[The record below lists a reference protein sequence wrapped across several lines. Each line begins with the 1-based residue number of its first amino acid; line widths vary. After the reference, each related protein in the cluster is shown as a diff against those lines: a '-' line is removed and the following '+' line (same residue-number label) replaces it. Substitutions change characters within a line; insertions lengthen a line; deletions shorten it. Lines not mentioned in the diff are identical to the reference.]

1 MDLIIQKNQD
11 IQQKII
17 KRVISIDTAMLD
29 TFRYT
34 FCNKDKNKCFMACK
48 ATGECVSMCN
58 DAHSTEEKKA
68 MVSVA
73 SCRRECIARN
83 MYKNRAFPVD
93 SASFMMDTPEKVYKA
108 LSMEV
113 THLSLPS
120 KIYNISG
127 ELRNNYFR
135 IDDVVYEIPS
145 GMYTIQELV
154 NVISIAV
161 VAVSIRFYYDSVID
175 RVYILRIGGGG
186 SGKIIEFGHREGC
199 EDMDFNT
206 TLGWAL
212 GFRMPAYST
221 DDLSP
226 ADGLHYQDI
235 TNQSELK
242 GNWPNQKYSGS
253 IMPALRGEDA
263 DSNVITGAPIL
274 DYTLN
279 NWRDQPG
286 DVTAA
291 DKGGV
296 ESEVQ
301 RDAIIKGIVAEASPS
316 IKMDYMYMIVDEFNR
331 NKNDE
336 YMTLAN
342 KFSNVLAK
350 VPLRNTTSGISVD
363 YEIFKEI
370 NRKRIYFSPIN
381 VEKINVKFLDR
392 FGRKVDLGINA
403 INATLEFECA
413 YS

>member
-1 MDLIIQKNQD
+1 
-11 IQQKII
+11 
-17 KRVISIDTAMLD
+17 
-29 TFRYT
+29 
-34 FCNKDKNKCFMACK
+34 
-48 ATGECVSMCN
+48 
-58 DAHSTEEKKA
+58 
-68 MVSVA
+68 MV
-73 SCRRECIARN
+73 
-83 MYKNRAFPVD
+83 F
-93 SASFMMDTPEKVYKA
+93 
-108 LSMEV
+108 
-113 THLSLPS
+113 
-120 KIYNISG
+120 
-127 ELRNNYFR
+127 
-135 IDDVVYEIPS
+135 
-145 GMYTIQELV
+145 
-154 NVISIAV
+154 
-161 VAVSIRFYYDSVID
+161 
-175 RVYILRIGGGG
+175 
-186 SGKIIEFGHREGC
+186 
-199 EDMDFNT
+199 T
-206 TLGWAL
+206 TK
-212 GFRMPAYST
+212 T
-221 DDLSP
+221 
-226 ADGLHYQDI
+226 I

-253 IMPALRGEDA
+253 RMPTLRGEDA

-286 DVTAA
+286 GVTAA

-296 ESEVQ
+296 ESIDN
-301 RDAIIKGIVAEASPS
+301 RDAIIEGIVAEASPS